1 MLFKRINEIVKCWTY
16 YLRDV
21 SLRNQS
27 SELQTIIYI
36 CKQSFS
42 MTNCR
47 EQQKRLFLTPN
58 YTPPNS
64 TGRHFQSV
72 CMSEFN
78 CLAQEQING
87 SQQKTLSMSGKSIK
101 VKFRTFKNTQQRKTP
116 LVATVY
122 LCIFSSC
129 ESGRNFTEPIEY
141 EKKALTSIRHLCP
154 QFTNSCFLLPQV
166 QALCL

>member
-78 CLAQEQING
+78 CLAQE
-87 SQQKTLSMSGKSIK
+87 
-101 VKFRTFKNTQQRKTP
+101 
-116 LVATVY
+116 
-122 LCIFSSC
+122 
-129 ESGRNFTEPIEY
+129 
-141 EKKALTSIRHLCP
+141 
-154 QFTNSCFLLPQV
+154 
-166 QALCL
+166 